1 MKNGMNRTQRRQLE
15 KNIRAELRADLKT
28 LTEQRNEKQ
37 EKMEEILNAAKGET
51 RALTEEEQA
60 SFDSLEKEINA
71 IDVTIRAEERAR
83 KLKNTV
89 KVDDGDDGGATPE
102 ERAFENYI
110 RGIAGE
116 DRADVNLTKTDNG
129 AVIPQSI
136 AAKIIKRLHDISPIY
151 QLATRYNVKGTLT
164 VPYYDD
170 ETQSI
175 RMDYATEFVDL
186 ESTSGKF
193 KNIELK
199 GFLAGALSK
208 ISTSLV
214 NNSNFDI
221 LSFAIEAMAESTRL
235 WIEKE
240 LLLGTDQK
248 IEGLRGVKQVVT
260 AAAVGKVT
268 ADELIDVQEEVPDAY
283 QGPAV
288 WIMNKKTR
296 TAIRKLKDNDGNY
309 LLNRDVSSRWGYTL
323 LGKDVY
329 CSDNMP
335 QMESGKT
342 AVYYGDMS
350 GLALQVSEEM
360 EITVLRE
367 KYATQHAIGV
377 VCWMEVDSKVENAQK
392 LAALKMAE
400 AAGA

>member
-1 MKNGMNRTQRRQLE
+1 M
-15 KNIRAELRADLKT
+15 
-28 LTEQRNEKQ
+28 
-37 EKMEEILNAAKGET
+37 
-51 RALTEEEQA
+51 
-60 SFDSLEKEINA
+60 
-71 IDVTIRAEERAR
+71 
-83 KLKNTV
+83 
-89 KVDDGDDGGATPE
+89 
-102 ERAFENYI
+102 
-110 RGIAGE
+110 
-116 DRADVNLTKTDNG
+116 
-129 AVIPQSI
+129 
-136 AAKIIKRLHDISPIY
+136 
-151 QLATRYNVKGTLT
+151 KGTLAI
-164 VPYYDD
+164 PYYDD

-175 RMDYATEFVDL
+175 RMSYATEFTEL

-193 KNIELK
+193 KSIELK

-208 ISTSLV
+208 ISKSLM

-221 LSFAIEAMAESTRL
+221 LSFTIEAMAESVRL

-240 LLLGTDQK
+240 LLLGTDRK
-248 IEGLRGVKQVVT
+248 IEGLRGVKQIVT

-268 ADELIDVQEEVPDAY
+268 ADELIDTQEEVPDAY
-283 QGPAV
+283 QGSAI